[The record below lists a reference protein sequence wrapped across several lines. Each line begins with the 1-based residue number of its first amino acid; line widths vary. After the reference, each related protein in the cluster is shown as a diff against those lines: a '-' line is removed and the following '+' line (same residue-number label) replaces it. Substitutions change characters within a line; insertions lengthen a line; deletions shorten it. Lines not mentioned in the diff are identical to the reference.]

1 MPEKDFEEIE
11 IEQIDLDVDKSY
23 DVTIDISSIDTSLE
37 ISEKEKIDTD
47 FDLSLNNVVAQSEVN
62 ESEVSGEGIVSSEI
76 GEDVENMISIS
87 DSELDEIISGANL
100 EEEVGSSELESVFEG
115 ESQEESGKDIFAQL
129 DEITSHDIGSFQSV
143 GVEGVVSEDIFSSA
157 SEAISVEEEMGLGTG
172 EVVSSVGVEGVVSE
186 DVFSSASEAI
196 SVEKE
201 VGLGVSESVISKGME
216 AGESLEL
223 EGGEEAAEVVV
234 ISADEYNKIVEE
246 SSQVSIVDKPI
257 EEFLQV
263 EEETY
268 EEKETITPEE
278 VGMKESLVDEF
289 EIKEF
294 QEISE
299 EVVLDEKLLK
309 DKEEVYVSEE
319 MGMEGTKVLEEEFSE
334 ESLAVGDLTGEEMA
348 EVGSETLFLEEE
360 KKYEMVD
367 DITLELETS
376 TRESFSIMPDEVGIE
391 EIMIE
396 QKPSEG
402 SEEILGIG
410 FGEEVDKGVKE
421 LVEEET
427 SEIVSEGFE
436 ERFSVSEPVE
446 VGEVSLSEVVA
457 EEGIETGVLE
467 EEISFEEKTTK
478 IEKAIEGLSEE
489 EKEDIR
495 KVLLYLDKLL
505 ENLPE
510 DKIKEFASS
519 EYYDI
524 YVKLFDKLSLR

>member
-1 MPEKDFEEIE
+1 MAEKDFEEIE

-87 DSELDEIISGANL
+87 DRELDEIISGANL

-143 GVEGVVSEDIFSSA
+143 GVEGVVSED
-157 SEAISVEEEMGLGTG
+157 
-172 EVVSSVGVEGVVSE
+172 
-186 DVFSSASEAI
+186 VFSSASEAI

-216 AGESLEL
+216 VGESLEL

-263 EEETY
+263 KEETY

-309 DKEEVYVSEE
+309 DKEEVYASEE

-396 QKPSEG
+396 QKPSES

-446 VGEVSLSEVVA
+446 VGEVSLSEIVA